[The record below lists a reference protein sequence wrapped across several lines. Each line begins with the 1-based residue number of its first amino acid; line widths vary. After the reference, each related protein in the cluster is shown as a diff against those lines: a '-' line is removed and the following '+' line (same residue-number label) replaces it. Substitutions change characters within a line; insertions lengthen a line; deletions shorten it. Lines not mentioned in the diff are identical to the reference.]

1 MPFSPLNLLLLILA
15 VAFLF
20 ALVQVGLLTVA
31 FEKLGLPPG
40 SGLTFLFGSLLG
52 SLVNLPVL
60 RVDAQQPTEQPVPWM
75 WQSALRHRQP
85 FNGTT
90 LIGINLGGC
99 ILPLGLALYLIIYHQ
114 LAFMPLLL
122 AVSISTALAYLLSRP
137 IPGIGI
143 GMPMFAAPILAAL
156 IAIVIAPD
164 NSAPLAYVSGTLG
177 VLIGADLLRLKDIP
191 QLGTPVASIG
201 GAGTFDGIF
210 LTGLIA
216 AILA

>member
-31 FEKLGLPPG
+31 FEKLGLPPDAA
-40 SGLTFLFGSLLG
+40 LTFLFGSLLG
-52 SLVNLPVL
+52 SMINLPLL
-60 RVDAQQPTEQPVPWM
+60 RVEAQQPPPRPVPWL
-75 WQSALRHRQP
+75 WQSALRHQQP
-85 FNGTT
+85 FTGTT
-90 LIGINLGGC
+90 LIGVNLGGC
-99 ILPLGLALYLIIYHQ
+99 ILPVALALYLIIQHQ
-114 LAFMPLLL
+114 LALLPLLL
-122 AVSISTALAYLLSRP
+122 ATTISATIAYLISRP

-143 GMPMFAAPILAAL
+143 GMPIFAAPVVAAL
-156 IAIVIAPD
+156 IAILITPD
-164 NSAPLAYVSGTLG
+164 NSAPLAYISGTLG